1 MPIERAISS
10 NDGSV
15 RRPVRGTHSSLVGCG
30 LFVPEEWTADNPRC
44 LKVGIPEEQIK
55 PRSKTEYFSDLIDQA
70 LGQAMTAR

>member
-1 MPIERAISS
+1 M
-10 NDGSV
+10 
-15 RRPVRGTHSSLVGCG
+15 RGTHSSLVGRG